1 MLKLEF
7 GIEVCDLTEKHHGLE
22 KEDER
27 VGMLGWVTDI
37 YVWSMKTLWIIDEGA
52 LFASNPRRKLS
63 R

>member
-27 VGMLGWVTDI
+27 VGMLGWMIDI
-37 YVWSMKTLWIIDEGA
+37 HVWSMKTLWIIDEGA
-52 LFASNPRRKLS
+52 LSA
-63 R
+63 